1 MISKTRLLKLILNP
15 SLILIG
21 LCKKIPIIPFN
32 LRLALDIFN
41 RPHYAYCTYHA
52 AQQAKQLGI
61 NRISVIEFGVAA
73 GSGLVEL
80 EEISGL
86 VSRETGVDIEVYGF
100 DLGTGLPSPLDY
112 RDLPYVFQK
121 GFYRMDLDS
130 LEKRLRKATL
140 IIGDVKNTVL
150 NFFEKYHPAPLGFV
164 AVDLDFYSSTVY
176 ALGLFN
182 TDDQNLLPRVFCYFD
197 DLIGNDYELHSEFA
211 GELLAIREFNDQSEY
226 RKLGQVNG
234 LSYKRIIN
242 QKWCEQLYVLHSFRH
257 PLYSK
262 YIYWEKDRQGRPK

>member
-1 MISKTRLLKLILNP
+1 MISKTRLLKLFFNP

-21 LCKKIPIIPFN
+21 FWKQIPIGSFK
-32 LRLALDIFN
+32 LRLALDVFN

-52 AQQAKQLGI
+52 ALEAKLLGI
-61 NRISVIEFGVAA
+61 NRISVIEFGV
-73 GSGLVEL
+73 GGGLGLVEL
-80 EEISGL
+80 EKISET
-86 VSRETGVDIEVYGF
+86 VSRETNIEINVYGF

-121 GFYRMDLDS
+121 GFYKMDIDS
-130 LEKRLRKATL
+130 LRKRLKKATL
-140 IIGDVKNTVL
+140 IIGDIRNTVP
-150 NFFEKYHPAPLGFV
+150 NFFKKYQPAPLGFV
-164 AVDLDFYSSTVY
+164 AVDLDFYSSTIH
-176 ALGLFN
+176 ALSLFN
-182 TDDQNLLPRVFCYFD
+182 TDDHKLLPRVFCYFD

-226 RKLGQVNG
+226 RKLGKING

-242 QKWCEQLYVLHSFRH
+242 QKWCEQIYVLHNFKH

-262 YIYWEKDRQGRPK
+262 YIYENKDRQLILK